1 MIRFGGVRQLVQ
13 QLVEAQAEMESGMIV
28 DPPRDD
34 DEKPIKQA
42 APPPKRLSI
51 YEGEA
56 PDGTRTMIMS
66 YVLDAPTAVMLIG
79 CRQGVPWKGF
89 AVRSQREDFSLPKG
103 VISEWVPCV
112 KVERK

>member
-1 MIRFGGVRQLVQ
+1 MIRFEILLSDARALGGVRQLVQ
-13 QLVEAQAEMESGMIV
+13 QLVEVQAEMESGMIV

-56 PDGTRTMIMS
+56 PDGT
-66 YVLDAPTAVMLIG
+66 D
-79 CRQGVPWKGF
+79 
-89 AVRSQREDFSLPKG
+89 RS
-103 VISEWVPCV
+103 
-112 KVERK
+112 